1 MNIWPICLLPK
12 MEFIAWVC
20 DIYAWLNSWFSL
32 LDFISRCQFVTA
44 EPITQTF
51 PRRLAPDPI
60 RLPLQALNF
69 IAQYWF
75 IYLARERTLGTRLQY
90 RKLRHCG
97 GWHSSGPPPLLRSTQ
112 KFIRVCFPINISTTS
127 SHLIHLAYSPSIS
140 VCVNTKWLVCFSQSF
155 RFSRSRVCVQSWRLI
170 FQDPDQVSFIL

>member
-90 RKLRHCG
+90 PKLRHCG
-97 GWHSSGPPPLLRSTQ
+97 GWHSPGPPPLLRSTQ

-127 SHLIHLAYSPSIS
+127 SHLIHLPYSTSIS
-140 VCVNTKWLVCFSQSF
+140 DFTQYVLTHMTLLCNLGDWHSSSKI
-155 RFSRSRVCVQSWRLI
+155 R
-170 FQDPDQVSFIL
+170 